1 MPNGS
6 RLRSILA
13 RRDAIQ
19 LAAAVTLYSASA
31 TVHTLHVQWAK
42 VAMCRER
49 THVIFV
55 FVLPLDQTVRVCV
68 DSRRK
73 KKHGMTV
80 PAVWGV
86 RQLLDNPHWVRATEA
101 TDPLES
107 AVGTIGA
114 FVSIAKPNPLVTANG
129 RLLEHN
135 DDDLLGQH
143 GPEILAGYGSYSL
156 PCDKPMSR
164 GSSMDEVIR
173 TPVTPVSIPSTEP
186 AITDPVSVPEL
197 ASSASLSPRRDA
209 AR

>member
-1 MPNGS
+1 MRLSAQTLREHNAALTNKQRYVGCRVTIRTAHGTAIMP
-6 RLRSILA
+6 
-13 RRDAIQ
+13 
-19 LAAAVTLYSASA
+19 ASD
-31 TVHTLHVQWAK
+31 QW
-42 VAMCRER
+42 
-49 THVIFV
+49 
-55 FVLPLDQTVRVCV
+55 
-68 DSRRK
+68 

-80 PAVWGV
+80 PAVWTV

-114 FVSIAKPNPLVTANG
+114 FVSVAKPNYLVTANG

-143 GPEILAGYGSYSL
+143 APEILAGYGSYSL

-164 GSSMDEVIR
+164 GSSMDKEIR